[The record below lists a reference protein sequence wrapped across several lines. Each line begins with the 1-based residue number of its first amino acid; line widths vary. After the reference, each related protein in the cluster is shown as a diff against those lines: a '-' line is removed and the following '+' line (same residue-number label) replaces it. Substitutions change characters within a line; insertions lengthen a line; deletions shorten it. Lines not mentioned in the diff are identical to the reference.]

1 MKLAKEFKDFVLR
14 GNVVDLAVGIVI
26 GAGFSALVTALV
38 KDMITPLVGIA
49 GKFNF
54 SSLHFTA
61 HKSVFLLGD
70 FLNASLS
77 FVLMAA
83 VIFFF
88 VVKPINTMVAKS
100 RRRQPVPSPSTKTC
114 GYCLSAVNVG
124 ATRCPFCTSML
135 SDAASS

>member
-54 SSLHFTA
+54 SSLQFTA

-70 FLNASLS
+70 FLNSLLS

-100 RRRQPVPSPSTKTC
+100 RRRLAVPAPSTKTC
-114 GYCLSAVNVG
+114 GYCLSAVNLG
-124 ATRCPFCTSML
+124 ATRCPFCTSIL